1 MEAAAPPRL
10 SGLADL
16 LLRRPPSLRELVSVV
31 GNADDYAWFTG
42 LVRRLFPGEAED
54 ILSAPDARERVVRF
68 AELFRERHFPLYA
81 PFIDFWADTEGEEPP
96 WSWLRNGIPYD
107 LMGFGYEGVHEM
119 WDGYREGISALALLA
134 RPADIY
140 YAGSDGIRVAWLES
154 ASSRIP
160 QETLT
165 RIPEGGIPLDVLTGS
180 AEGDGVRGG
189 GPGLLVDVGRDRQL
203 LPRLHLRGRR
213 LQRVLRPVGRRP
225 HPAGHRG
232 VAAGRPLHR
241 LGVRPDRLAGGG
253 PPRPLRRAA
262 GLRTGTA
269 AQARKGKG
277 GIG

>member
-1 MEAAAPPRL
+1 MQAAAPPLL
-10 SGLADL
+10 SALANL
-16 LLRRPPSLRELVSVV
+16 LLRRPPSLREMVLLV

-42 LVRRLFPGEAED
+42 LVHHLFPGDAQEVLA
-54 ILSAPDARERVVRF
+54 APDAGDRVVRF

-81 PFIDFWADTEGEEPP
+81 PFIEFWANDEGEEPP

-140 YAGSDGIRVAWLES
+140 HDGPDGLRVAWLES

-160 QETLT
+160 QETLHTNT
-165 RIPEGGIPLDVLTGS
+165 RGRHTAGRPHQGP
-180 AEGDGVRGG
+180 EGDGVRGC
-189 GPGLLVDVGRDRQL
+189 GPGLFLDVGRDRQL

-225 HPAGHRG
+225 DPPGH
-232 VAAGRPLHR
+232 
-241 LGVRPDRLAGGG
+241 
-253 PPRPLRRAA
+253 
-262 GLRTGTA
+262 
-269 AQARKGKG
+269 
-277 GIG
+277 